1 MGPWTVG
8 SLGASH
14 LNVGTFKST
23 WVLAGVL
30 AWVLGARGLLAQA
43 PAALPQSGA
52 VQEVN
57 RDQAPATR
65 IPQQKVVGYAALQ
78 GMVLDTAGRP
88 VPGAQAQLTGMD
100 GRALPSVGVSGDGI
114 FRMLRIP
121 PGMYR
126 LVVTRMNGAGKAERP
141 EVELKAGEVLSVEI
155 HLAVVMGTFTQP
167 IPQAMQELDEQGYKE
182 LSRRPDADGA
192 VVVPQEV
199 PLPAAAANFQPQR
212 DRWEVPFPSYRR
224 YGGNGESPYVL
235 GHWYDP
241 FNRNVLKAD
250 KPLFG
255 RTFFEFTGDSITAAE
270 GRRLPTPSGQS
281 TESVARPQF
290 FGKGGAFFVA
300 ETVRAT
306 FDLSHGDT
314 PSFKPVDWRV
324 RVTPTVNVNYLR
336 AREYQVVGP
345 DVRQGTTRVDAHF
358 GLQEAFGEVKLHD
371 LSPNYDFVNVRVG
384 IQQFVSDFRGF
395 IFAEEQPGVRIFG
408 NLKSNRVQFNLA
420 GFDLLEKD
428 TNSGLNTF
436 HRRGREVA
444 LANVFIQD
452 FLTEG
457 YTAQFSYHFVRD
469 QASTYYDENGRIE
482 RPAPIGNVI
491 PHRVDANYY
500 GWTGDGHIGK
510 YNIDHAFYQV
520 TGTDQFSQ
528 LAGKRVDINAQFAAA
543 ELSQDHDFYRLRASF
558 LYASG
563 DDDPRDGT
571 ARGFSSI
578 VDGVAFAGGEFSF
591 FNREGIP
598 LTRAG
603 VALTAPDSFLPD
615 LRASKDEGQS
625 NFVNPGLY
633 LYNVGTDV
641 DVTPKLRIVGNVNFL
656 QFARTQPL
664 IFLLQQNGIRRTI
677 GIDSGV
683 GALYRP
689 LLSDNIV
696 IHAGITGLAPFRGLR
711 DIYTSQ
717 VLLSGFVVVKFQF

>member
-1 MGPWTVG
+1 MNLG
-8 SLGASH
+8 SIKPKCLR
-14 LNVGTFKST
+14 
-23 WVLAGVL
+23 LA
-30 AWVLGARGLLAQA
+30 LLAALLPALPLSAQVSAPLDPAA
-43 PAALPQSGA
+43 PAASQAQVG

-57 RDQAPATR
+57 RDQAPETR
-65 IPQQKVVGYAALQ
+65 IPQQKAFAYAALQ
-78 GMVLDTAGRP
+78 GMVLDTDGRP
-88 VPGAQAQLTGMD
+88 LPGVQAQLTTAD
-100 GRALPSVGVSGDGI
+100 GSSLAPVVVSGDGI
-114 FRMLRIP
+114 FRMLRIA
-121 PGMYR
+121 PGTYR
-126 LVVTRMNGAGKAERP
+126 LVLTRQNGSAVERP
-141 EVELKAGEVLSVEI
+141 QVELKPGEVLSVEI
-155 HLAVVMGTFTQP
+155 HLPAVAGTFTQP
-167 IPQAMQELDEQGYKE
+167 IPQDMQELAEPYYKE

-192 VVVPQEV
+192 VVVPQEL

-212 DRWEVPFPSYRR
+212 DRWEIPFPNYHR
-224 YGGNGESPYVL
+224 YGPNSESPYVL

-255 RTFFEFTGDSITAAE
+255 RTFFEFTGDAITAIE
-270 GRRLPTPSGQS
+270 GRRLPTPAGQATVNPIS
-281 TESVARPQF
+281 PQF
-290 FGKGGAFFVA
+290 FGKGGQFFTA
-300 ETVRAT
+300 QTFRLT

-314 PSFKPVDWRV
+314 PSFKPVDWRI
-324 RVTPTVNVNYLR
+324 RITPAANLNYLR

-345 DVRQGTTRVDAHF
+345 DVRQGTTRFDGHV

-371 LSPNYDFVNVRVG
+371 LSANYDFVNLRVG
-384 IQQFVSDFRGF
+384 IQSFVSDFRGF
-395 IFAEEQPGVRIFG
+395 IFAEEQPGVRLFG
-408 NLKSNRVQFNLA
+408 NLKSNRIQFNLA

-428 TNSGLNTF
+428 INSGVNTL

-444 LANVFIQD
+444 IANVFIQD
-452 FLTEG
+452 FLTPG
-457 YTAQFSYHFVRD
+457 YTTEFSYHFVRD
-469 QASTYYDENGRIE
+469 QASTVYDKNGRIE

-491 PHRVDANYY
+491 PHRIDANYF

-528 LAGKRVDINAQFAAA
+528 IAGKRNDINAQFAAL
-543 ELSQDHDFYRLRASF
+543 ELSQDHDYYRLRASF
-558 LYASG
+558 LYSSG

-578 VDGVAFAGGEFSF
+578 VNGVAFAGGEFSF

-603 VALTAPDSFLPD
+603 VSLTAPDSFIPD
-615 LRASKDEGQS
+615 LRSSKDQGQS

-633 LYNVGTDV
+633 LYNLGTDV
-641 DVTPKLRIVGNVNFL
+641 DVTQKLRIVGNVNLL

-664 IFLLQQNGIRRTI
+664 IFLLQQNGVRRTI
-677 GIDSGV
+677 GIDSGL

-689 LLSDNIV
+689 FLSDNIV
-696 IHAGITGLAPFRGLR
+696 IHAGITALAPFSGLR

-717 VLLSGFVVVKFQF
+717 VLVSGFVLVKFQF